1 MANISSLYPF
11 VFPAFIVI
19 IVVLIFSNIISRIKH
34 RSYQAEALND
44 ALAEAED
51 GTDKFPYHS
60 KYLLTR
66 NEWNFYRKL
75 KYSADRR
82 GLHILSKVRL
92 ADLVEVDRYCKGNA
106 FNKYFWKIQAK
117 HVDFVLCNP
126 ENLAVKAIIELEDST
141 HSNSAERARRDDFVD
156 KVLKKCGYPVIYTY
170 SGANIEELID
180 RSLS

>member
-1 MANISSLYPF
+1 MANISFLSPF
-11 VFPAFIVI
+11 VVPALLI
-19 IVVLIFSNIISRIKH
+19 ITVVLIFSNI
-34 RSYQAEALND
+34 RSLAKRRRYESEARDD
-44 ALAEAED
+44 ALSEAEE

-75 KYSADRR
+75 KYSAESR

-106 FNKYFWKIQAK
+106 FKKYFWKIQAK

-126 ENLAVKAIIELEDST
+126 ENLTVKAIIELEDST

-156 KVLKKCGYPVIYTY
+156 RVLRKCGYTVIYTY
-170 SGANIEELID
+170 SGANIEELLD
-180 RSLS
+180 RSLR